1 MYHQAAK
8 KSWPIFFWFYPPKKQ
23 FFSGGAQ
30 ISRNGAV
37 QPNFWKSHSAN
48 MKPDCRKYL
57 QAIIVAVQSENDSGW
72 LCFKAM
78 SLKRTCWQRRRTWWR
93 ARRSWTRRVEKVI
106 LIWRGRCDD
115 GGRRHERQWEFFLRK
130 LFKISLRTQQAG
142 FPTTG
147 LSINVPKMENLSSL
161 ASPKRAKLRWSSL
174 AFAAPFLI
182 YRHKVSYRCSLPSPL
197 QKRSKDYKNLS
208 LWFPKLLGMFTLNSA
223 VILGM

>member
-57 QAIIVAVQSENDSGW
+57 QAIIVAVDKETNLPVFSSTSGEKVWWKHHLCHPKTDFSQLSEVQSENDSGW
-72 LCFKAM
+72 LCFRAM

-106 LIWRGRCDD
+106 LIWWGRCDD
-115 GGRRHERQWEFFLRK
+115 GGRRQERKWEFFKGNCSKFHCAPSRQASQQLDCLKMSLKWKTCHRLLR
-130 LFKISLRTQQAG
+130 
-142 FPTTG
+142 
-147 LSINVPKMENLSSL
+147 
-161 ASPKRAKLRWSSL
+161 
-174 AFAAPFLI
+174 
-182 YRHKVSYRCSLPSPL
+182 
-197 QKRSKDYKNLS
+197 RSAQN
-208 LWFPKLLGMFTLNSA
+208 
-223 VILGM
+223 

>member
-1 MYHQAAK
+1 
-8 KSWPIFFWFYPPKKQ
+8 
-23 FFSGGAQ
+23 
-30 ISRNGAV
+30 
-37 QPNFWKSHSAN
+37 

-57 QAIIVAVQSENDSGW
+57 QAIIVAVDKETNLPVFSSTSSEKVWWKHHLCHPKTDFSQLSEVQSENDSGW
-72 LCFKAM
+72 LCFRAM
-78 SLKRTCWQRRRTWWR
+78 SLKRTCCQRRRTWWR
-93 ARRSWTRRVEKVI
+93 ARRSWTIRVEKVI

-197 QKRSKDYKNLS
+197 QKRSKDYKGLS
-208 LWFPKLLGMFTLNSA
+208 RTSPKRSSAGFWLGSVTNAILYNS
-223 VILGM
+223 